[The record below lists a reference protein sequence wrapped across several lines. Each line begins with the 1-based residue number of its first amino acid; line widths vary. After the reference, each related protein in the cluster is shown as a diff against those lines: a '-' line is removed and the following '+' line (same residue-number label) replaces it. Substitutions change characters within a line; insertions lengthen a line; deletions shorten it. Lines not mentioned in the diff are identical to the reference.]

1 MDEEKIV
8 TGEPELIA
16 DENAPDVQ
24 TPEGEASVEIGGRV
38 DTPLEENISD
48 KLKRAGERISR
59 ASADAEQLRR
69 KREKEAPGSEFD
81 EEKQRQAER
90 ARIEKELS
98 MIENA
103 AEHRRAAMEYAEGYR
118 ARLREEKENN
128 PAIKKREEQRQRQ
141 ISEQNDARA
150 KEIADSIEREREEAE
165 ERSRRRDSVLSRAV
179 GAVESANESVI
190 AREARIQESCAT
202 EVTEPA
208 FVPNIQSEAVSEPAA
223 EEIDYTINIESNASE
238 RDLLV
243 MDGVTV
249 ASIPTGAY
257 AAPASSKEPTPKEQI
272 TEPEVFY
279 DYSEDEPKS
288 AVKPKAT
295 EGVSWENQP
304 IRQRNVSAENQNAPQ
319 ASVTESD
326 YFTDEGF
333 VEYGEVEKTAE
344 RAGRAYEEY
353 SSMVGGVDAPG
364 GDFDF
369 DRWVRRTPQKDR
381 LDEERELLLHADGA
395 PKVEFE
401 VREKD
406 GEIDITPKYPDP
418 TTEPPS
424 AKEKKRREKEAR
436 ENEEKAL
443 LEFER
448 LSRVSVEKKTEKS
461 TGKKNEN
468 RDERAMR
475 EYESRMDERAE
486 EQRRKSELE
495 AAARSKKQAEADARQ
510 QAEIEAQLE
519 AEREAKRAEAA
530 EMPAPVSR
538 KTQPKPKK
546 KPKSTFDKSPLVAT
560 KKRQIK
566 NDMLFIEHRVYDE
579 IRSMQLDAKKNEFSF
594 VSRVDS
600 QSAKKEKQKID
611 RSLLDAKE
619 RLKLAKKFEAKDN
632 DRYYELVVADI
643 SKVKISRRSDRDEV
657 GKYRE
662 QLVELL
668 RRRDKLNLEL
678 IGLYGIS
685 TDGKDKSKNAQGRFN
700 AELNGRR
707 AAYKKQ
713 IPKMKR
719 LDKYRV
725 GFDDKKKL
733 CSLMDERTEM
743 MARLAC
749 INYIFKKE
757 KPKKDAKRELSRE
770 RKKIKRGLAV
780 NERDYNRLE
789 DRILRRAS
797 RNNSSKNAMI
807 IGWVVILLLAAAGVG
822 VFLCWDLIWPHIQG
836 FIQSIKDSM
845 NK

>member
-1 MDEEKIV
+1 MDDEKIV
-8 TGEPELIA
+8 TGELETIAEEIVPEA
-16 DENAPDVQ
+16 QAPESDVPAEAATDEKH
-24 TPEGEASVEIGGRV
+24 
-38 DTPLEENISD
+38 DTPAEENISD
-48 KLKRAGERISR
+48 KLRRAGEIISR
-59 ASADAEQLRR
+59 ASVEAEHQRR
-69 KREKEAPGSEFD
+69 KREKEAPGAEFD
-81 EEKQRQAER
+81 EEKQREAEK

-98 MIENA
+98 MIESA
-103 AEHRRAAMEYAEGYR
+103 AEQRRAAMEYAEGYR
-118 ARLREEKENN
+118 ARLREERENN
-128 PAIKKREEQRQRQ
+128 PAARKREEQRQRQ

-190 AREARIQESCAT
+190 AREARIQESCAADVA
-202 EVTEPA
+202 EPATEPDI
-208 FVPNIQSEAVSEPAA
+208 VPDVQPEPVA
-223 EEIDYTINIESNASE
+223 EDIDYTINIESNASE

-249 ASIPTGAY
+249 ASIPTGAH
-257 AAPASSKEPTPKEQI
+257 AIPAVPVPEQAPKEQI
-272 TEPEVFY
+272 PEPEVFY
-279 DYSEDEPKS
+279 DYSEDEPLS
-288 AVKPKAT
+288 TVKPKVT
-295 EGVSWENQP
+295 GGVSWENQP
-304 IRQRNVSAENQNAPQ
+304 IRQRKNADKQ
-319 ASVTESD
+319 TETSVNEPD
-326 YFTDEGF
+326 YFTDDASA
-333 VEYGEVEKTAE
+333 EYGEVGKTAE
-344 RAGRAYEEY
+344 RTDRAYGEY
-353 SSMVGGVDAPG
+353 SSMVGGVDAPV

-369 DRWVRRTPQKDR
+369 DAATRKTPQRDR
-381 LDEERELLLHADGA
+381 LDEERELLLHAESA
-395 PKVEFE
+395 PRVEFE

-406 GEIDITPKYPDP
+406 GELDITPKYPDP
-418 TTEPPS
+418 TGEQLS
-424 AKEKKRREKEAR
+424 AREIKRREREAK

-448 LSRVSVEKKTEKS
+448 LSRVTAEKKEKKS
-461 TGKKNEN
+461 GKKVES
-468 RDERAMR
+468 RDERALR

-495 AAARSKKQAEADARQ
+495 AAAQAKKQAKEDAQQ
-510 QAEIEAQLE
+510 QAQIEAQLE
-519 AEREAKRAEAA
+519 AEREAKKAE
-530 EMPAPVSR
+530 ETEKPTPVSS
-538 KTQPKPKK
+538 KTQSKPAQ
-546 KPKSTFDKSPLVAT
+546 KPKSTYDKSALVAT

-566 NDMLFIEHRVYDE
+566 NDILFIEHRVYDE

-619 RLKLAKKFEAKDN
+619 RLKLAKKYETKDN

-657 GKYRE
+657 RKYRE

-668 RRRDKLNLEL
+668 RRRDKLNIEL

-685 TDGKDKSKNAQGRFN
+685 TDGKNKSKNAQGRFN

-733 CSLMDERTEM
+733 CTLMDERTEM

-797 RNNSSKNAMI
+797 RNNSSKKAMI
-807 IGWVVILLLAAAGVG
+807 IGWVVILLLVAAGVG
-822 VFLCWDLIWPHIQG
+822 VFLCWNLIWPHIQG
-836 FIQSIKDSM
+836 FIQSIKDSIS
-845 NK
+845 K